1 MDFLV
6 NLFHT
11 VVTYP
16 NLNILVWLYQ
26 LTHNF
31 ALAIMLFSGM
41 GTVFFTWPAGYLDE
55 LTHRR
60 EREAKAGVHPGLI
73 ALYPWRYAGKNQ
85 ARLALATVILSF
97 FGIYTTCGIWFALA
111 MLGGLS
117 VEALNN
123 VLYAVLP
130 PMTALPDYDMT
141 IWGQTTSLTQSGF
154 PLPFLVAIAFATL
167 VQSYFKAGHAARVSG
182 KGSRWSRFAP
192 TFAWD
197 CALNVFITLALS
209 WLFAAGAVL
218 DWTTDAFLKI
228 PLRVYVVQR
237 SRR

>member
-31 ALAIMLFSGM
+31 ALAIILFSGI
-41 GTVFFTWPAGYLDE
+41 GTAFFIWPAGYLDE

-73 ALYPWRYAGKNQ
+73 ALYPWRYTGKST
-85 ARLALATVILSF
+85 ALLALVTVILSF
-97 FGIYTTCGIWFALA
+97 LGIYTTGGIWFALA

-130 PMTALPDYDMT
+130 RITVLLDYDMT
-141 IWGQTTSLTQSGF
+141 IWGQTTSLAQRDF
-154 PLPFLVAIAFATL
+154 PLPFLVAIALATL

-182 KGSRWSRFAP
+182 KGSRRSRFGP
-192 TFAWD
+192 TFARD
-197 CALNVFITLALS
+197 YALNVFITLALS

-218 DWTTDAFLKI
+218 DWTTRAFLKI
-228 PLRVYVVQR
+228 PLRVYFVRR